1 MDRKQGKG
9 GKDVGQWWRNHIQ
22 QLTEIDS
29 IKANDLATNANI
41 NPTSIY
47 KKDLWTLKKL
57 IIYKYYIDIY
67 TRIIPNHYS
76 NYYYFDLFS
85 GSGLVDIGRKNKQCT
100 LRVFGS
106 ALIGVLCSYKHKPF
120 KKYIFVESDKT
131 KCTTLSSLLNYIKDT
146 HKPSL
151 DYDIINDDMNNINR
165 YEKYLKECKHALV
178 VIDPEGLEPKWATVE
193 KILSYK
199 CDVIITFMSQGIQR
213 VLGRAKNS
221 EVDRRTLKEFCGFSI
236 NNIRD
241 INEFEEQYI
250 QQIKQKGKKKEAY
263 RTIDVSAK
271 SFEYDIIIATKRTR
285 SENPWLGAIDDL
297 KKRLDIS
304 DRELTAIIDQ
314 LQGKQ
319 SSLDNYRWIF

>member
-41 NPTSIY
+41 NPKAIY
-47 KKDLWTLKKL
+47 KGDLWTLKKL

-106 ALIGVLCSYKHKPF
+106 ALIGVLYSYKHKPF
-120 KKYIFVESDKT
+120 KKYIFVESNNT
-131 KCTTLSSLLNYIKDT
+131 KYTALCSLFTYIKNS
-146 HKPSL
+146 HKSSL
-151 DYDIINDDMNNINR
+151 DYYIINDDMNNINS
-165 YEKYLKECKHALV
+165 YEKYLKECEHALV

-199 CDVIITFMSQGIQR
+199 CDVIITFMSKGIQR

-221 EVDRRTLKEFCGFSI
+221 VVDRTTLKEFCGLPI
-236 NNIRD
+236 DNIRD
-241 INEFEEQYI
+241 INEFEKQYI
-250 QQIKQKGKKKEAY
+250 QQIKQKGKKEAY

-271 SFEYDIIIATKRTR
+271 SFEYDIIIATKVTKKR
-285 SENPWLGAIDDL
+285 NPWLRAIDDL

-304 DRELTAIIDQ
+304 DLELTAIIDQ